1 MNWQRDIEV
10 LTPLFNRG
18 AYQDTPEIRVPSI
31 RGMVRWWFRALGGT
45 ADEEKCVF
53 GGMKKFGQRFA
64 DDVLASRLVFRVKIL
79 SVTVAQPP
87 ANYTLPHK
95 PPAREKQN
103 LNTER
108 DPRAPRAAFNQGASF
123 RLEVFSRLGDLP
135 SDLET
140 KVKNALEVWLLLGSL
155 GLRANR
161 GGGNVWPA
169 DGSAPKTADELKR
182 MLQNAGL
189 KNWSVALVGQGK
201 KKSAEELRKTA
212 TDTIQNN
219 PHRYIFGSIEP
230 RLSSPTKFKIIR
242 LADGLCLLACAPH
255 REIQCEDRQRRTIL
269 HEAERLLNSKQQPQR
284 WQALGSWE
292 YLLP

>member
-45 ADEEKCVF
+45 ADEEKFVF
-53 GGMKKFGQRFA
+53 GGMKKFGREHRE
-64 DDVLASRLVFRVKIL
+64 DVMASWLVFRV
-79 SVTVAQPP
+79 SNVRAQRPNQNLP
-87 ANYTLPHK
+87 TLPHK
-95 PPAREKQN
+95 QGGQASPQ
-103 LNTER
+103 
-108 DPRAPRAAFNQGASF
+108 AAFAPGARF
-123 RLEVFSRLGDLP
+123 KLEVFSRFGDLP
-135 SDLET
+135 SELET
-140 KVKNALEVWLLLGSL
+140 KAKNALEVWLLLGSL

-189 KNWSVALVGQGK
+189 NNWSVALVGQDK

-269 HEAERLLNSKQQPQR
+269 HEAEQLLNSKQQPQR